1 MAWTPKAAAF
11 RVIDFPTYLLSLASI
26 NTVLDVV
33 IVVMPVSVIR
43 TLHMSTKSKVLV
55 SGIFLLGL
63 L

>member
-11 RVIDFPTYLLSLASI
+11 RVIDFPAYLLSLASI
-26 NTVLDVV
+26 NTVLDVM

-43 TLHMSTKSKVLV
+43 TLHMSPKRKVLV